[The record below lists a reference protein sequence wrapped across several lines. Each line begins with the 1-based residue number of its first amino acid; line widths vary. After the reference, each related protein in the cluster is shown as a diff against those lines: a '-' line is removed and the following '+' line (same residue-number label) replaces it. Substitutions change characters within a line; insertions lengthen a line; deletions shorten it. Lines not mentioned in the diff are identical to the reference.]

1 MGGDLQ
7 SELEDLG
14 LGEYASAC
22 KEAGFLDWDSLANT
36 TEFCLAALNMRL
48 GDRRKLQR
56 EIARRQLWP
65 DNVPLPNA
73 DQLIHQMSTLGLES
87 CRQHDQPRR
96 TLPRWELGQKCPPNE
111 HDISKTVGV
120 SEVMY
125 VCRLVLLIGLQTWTS
140 SLQELEKVKATA
152 LVNGKDSTS
161 PVPKCESGHRER
173 TQA

>member
-96 TLPRWELGQKCPPNE
+96 TLPRWELGQKYPPNE
-111 HDISKTVGV
+111 HDISKTVG
-120 SEVMY
+120 
-125 VCRLVLLIGLQTWTS
+125 TWTS